1 MLWFIQWFTTTHIET
16 LIGATSIL
24 DGTMTTTWEKTKTRI
39 GVQFTHY
46 QITYQEHGRNMTTK
60 TDELT
65 GVVVAAENP
74 LKEMLLEYVG
84 NKFATEEDEGE
95 FEVTVQMIVDTLAHE
110 FPEFVMIMAEEN
122 WVRGYQQG
130 LDDATRLHQTT
141 PADA

>member
-1 MLWFIQWFTTTHIET
+1 
-16 LIGATSIL
+16 
-24 DGTMTTTWEKTKTRI
+24 
-39 GVQFTHY
+39 
-46 QITYQEHGRNMTTK
+46 MTTK
-60 TDELT
+60 TDELA

-141 PADA
+141 PTDA